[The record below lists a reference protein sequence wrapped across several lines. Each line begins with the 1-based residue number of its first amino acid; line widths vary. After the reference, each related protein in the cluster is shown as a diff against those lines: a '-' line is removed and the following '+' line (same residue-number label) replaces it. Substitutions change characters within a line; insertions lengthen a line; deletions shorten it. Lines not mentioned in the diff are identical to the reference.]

1 MFLAIWRGPPRA
13 ARKLHFSN
21 SMRLTLVKRRVH
33 HFPFEC
39 AQGGFCVEWLSC
51 DSMASSAWLCR

>member
-39 AQGGFCVEWLSC
+39 TQGGLS
-51 DSMASSAWLCR
+51 DEYSLRESMASSAWLCG